1 MNKRKNLRFTKR
13 LEARFIADG
22 ESFVGIT
29 SNLSET
35 GLFIRTKRGFAP
47 DSILDIK
54 LIMPEGNISSIK
66 GIVRRT
72 VKVPLSI
79 KNGMGIELL
88 EKDETYVHYVK
99 SLRGQDEHSS
109 DEKLV
114 DEFQIISC
122 PSCQA
127 RNKVRRDKIA
137 LGPRC
142 GKCKTLLII

>member
-54 LIMPEGNISSIK
+54 LIMPDGNTSSIK
-66 GIVRRT
+66 GIVKRT

-88 EKDETYVHYVK
+88 EKDETYMRYVK
-99 SLRGQDEHSS
+99 SLREGDERSP
-109 DEKLV
+109 DKKPV
-114 DEFQIISC
+114 DEFQIIPC

-127 RNKVRRDKIA
+127 KNKVRRDKIA

-142 GKCKTLLII
+142 GKCKTPLII